1 MARYIYMVQGCDHKF
16 TTKQEAQDYAS
27 FDRCIEFM
35 QGKEPGLT
43 IISRLT
49 PKQYNMYLQRKQTL
63 ALYLQRKQTLAQE
76 A

>member
-27 FDRCIEFM
+27 FDRWLEFM
-35 QGKEPGLT
+35 HDKQPRIT

-49 PKQYNMYLQRKQTL
+49 PKQYKQMQARKQ
-63 ALYLQRKQTLAQE
+63 LAQE

>member
-35 QGKEPGLT
+35 HGKAPSIT

-49 PKQYNMYLQRKQTL
+49 PKQYKQMQARKQ
-63 ALYLQRKQTLAQE
+63 LAQE
-76 A
+76 AQQ

>member
-27 FDRCIEFM
+27 FDRWLEFM
-35 QGKEPGLT
+35 HGKGSGIT

-49 PKQYNMYLQRKQTL
+49 PKQYKQLQARKQ
-63 ALYLQRKQTLAQE
+63 LAQE
-76 A
+76 AQ

>member
-16 TTKQEAQDYAS
+16 TTKQEALDYAS

-35 QGKEPGLT
+35 QGKQPGIT
-43 IISRLT
+43 IISRFT
-49 PKQYNMYLQRKQTL
+49 PKQYKQLQARKQLT
-63 ALYLQRKQTLAQE
+63 QE